1 MKNIKLNKRQYALID
16 NFISRKENT
25 KINFDSNI
33 FYQFSENK
41 FKLEYREIDKKML
54 ESFLELEFKKN
65 KNLAWFNKGA
75 NKIKSYKEH
84 LNIFIND
91 FNLLKKQLTE
101 TYLYNE
107 NLELEL
113 NLFLSNYFKTYQNL
127 FLIQTS
133 YVRMN
138 KINEIKQDNIIAN
151 NQSILDKARQ
161 YYDNLLKQQQKII
174 NNLEKDYNLISNLNK
189 LEFDLEKDNDETFKL
204 FKKIIHNYLKN

>member
-25 KINFDSNI
+25 KINFDSKL
-33 FYQFSENK
+33 FYEFSENK

-84 LNIFIND
+84 LNNFIND
-91 FNLLKKQLTE
+91 FNLLKKQLTN

-113 NLFLSNYFKTYQNL
+113 NLFISNYFKTYQNL

-174 NNLEKDYNLISNLNK
+174 NNLEKDHNLISNLNK

-204 FKKIIHNYLKN
+204 FKKIIHNYLKS

>member
-25 KINFDSNI
+25 NINFDSKL
-33 FYQFSENK
+33 FYEFSENK

-84 LNIFIND
+84 LNNFIND

-174 NNLEKDYNLISNLNK
+174 NNLEKDHNLISNLNK

-204 FKKIIHNYLKN
+204 FKKNIHNYLKS